1 MRRREFIVG
10 LGSAAV
16 WPVVVR
22 AQQAGKVARI
32 GFLGTPSASEYAKVL
47 AEFKAGLRELGYVDG
62 ANMIIDYRWG
72 ERNYARLAGLATELV
87 LSNVD
92 VIVTGGTPAS
102 LAAKQ
107 ATTTI
112 PIVMADVGDAV
123 AYGLV
128 ASLAR
133 PGGNITGQSFFAP
146 ELGVKRIA
154 LLKEIL
160 PLMTSVAY
168 LFNPD
173 NPSTASNLRALEAAA
188 RFLRVELQ
196 QFPVRAPNEF
206 ESAFERM
213 EQGRL
218 EGVEVAD
225 EPMLLGNVGAI
236 AELATTRRLPSVG
249 AKELAQAGGLIG
261 YGVNFFAIYRRA
273 AVFVDKVLKGTKPA
287 DLPVEQPS
295 RFGFALNLKTAKAL
309 GLTIP
314 ETLLATADQVIE

>member
-1 MRRREFIVG
+1 VER
-10 LGSAAV
+10 
-16 WPVVVR
+16 
-22 AQQAGKVARI
+22 QQA
-32 GFLGTPSASEYAKVL
+32 LP
-47 AEFKAGLRELGYVDG
+47 
-62 ANMIIDYRWG
+62 
-72 ERNYARLAGLATELV
+72 
-87 LSNVD
+87 
-92 VIVTGGTPAS
+92 
-102 LAAKQ
+102 KQ

-128 ASLAR
+128 VSLAR

-146 ELGVKRIA
+146 QLGVKRIE
-154 LLKEIL
+154 LLKEVL
-160 PLMTSVAY
+160 PWMTRVAY

-173 NPSTASNLRALEAAA
+173 NPSTASNLQAMEAAA

-213 EQGRL
+213 EQGRI

-225 EPMLLGNVGAI
+225 EVMLYANIGAI
-236 AELATTRRLPSVG
+236 AELATMRRLPSVG
-249 AKELAQAGGLIG
+249 TKELAQTGGLIG
-261 YGVNFFAIYRRA
+261 YGVNFLAIYRRT

-314 ETLLATADQVIE
+314 ETLLATADELIE